1 MHGDWEAQQWSSR
14 DRVEHAGEP
23 LCRYLAELEEQ
34 TRALSETVSQLQRRI
49 VAIEGEVDT
58 MRTALPERR
67 LEPDE
72 HQSDVELHRV
82 RQAMPSIG
90 PHAAHR

>member
-1 MHGDWEAQQWSSR
+1 LRGGN
-14 DRVEHAGEP
+14 AGEP

-34 TRALSETVSQLQRRI
+34 IRALSETVSQLQRRI
-49 VAIEGEVDT
+49 AAIEGEVDA
-58 MRTALPERR
+58 MRTTLPERR

-72 HQSDVELHRV
+72 HQSGVEFHRA
-82 RQAMPSIG
+82 RRAMASIG